1 MNLSFSMLFDGLND
15 TRRLMRKET
24 HYHVCRKR
32 VNKLFLYI
40 TGNVQSF
47 CARFPCIFGLV
58 YKSNG

>member
-24 HYHVCRKR
+24 PYHVCKKH

-40 TGNVQSF
+40 TGNVQSVF
-47 CARFPCIFGLV
+47 LCEISMYF
-58 YKSNG
+58 